1 MRRRSPVE
9 RLAHLTAALRT
20 PPGRRR
26 VLGYAA
32 YAVWPVLGRLAGV
45 YRRTLLRRTRVVCVV
60 GSFGKTTTAR
70 AVAAA
75 LGAPALGGTGN
86 ARGQVALALL
96 GTRPWRRHA
105 VLEVAI
111 GRPGDMAR
119 HPPALRPDVAVV
131 TGIGTEHSR
140 AFRSLEATRHEKAEM
155 VRALRAGGTAVL
167 NGDDPNVRW
176 MAGKTRARVVTFGF
190 GADVDVRGTDV
201 ALDWPRGTRF
211 RLHTRDG
218 VHDVRV
224 RLIGRPGVFAIL
236 AAAAVAVAEDRPL
249 DGALRALEA
258 LAPTPGRLE
267 PVALPTGAHLLR
279 DDYKSPAETIEAALE
294 VLSEIPAA
302 RRLVVLGDVSEP
314 LGPPRA
320 IYERIGARLARVAT
334 RAVLVGGSDLRSYRA
349 GARAGGLAPEAI
361 RSVGRSVREAAAAIA
376 ADLRPGDV
384 VLIKG
389 RDSQRLDRVA
399 LLLQGR
405 VVRCELVECNLPL
418 VRCERCPMLERG
430 PGRPALTE

>member
-1 MRRRSPVE
+1 MLRRSAGE
-9 RLAHLTAALRT
+9 RLAHLTAAVRT
-20 PPGRRR
+20 PLGRRR

-32 YAVWPVLGRLAGV
+32 YAVWPVLGRLAGA

-60 GSFGKTTTAR
+60 GSFGKTTTTR

-75 LGAPALGGTGN
+75 LGEPAPGGAGN

-96 GTRPWRRHA
+96 GTRPGRRHA

-111 GRPGDMAR
+111 GGPGEMAR
-119 HPPALRPDVAVV
+119 HPPAIRPDVVVV

-140 AFRSLEATRHEKAEM
+140 SFRSLEVTRHEKAEM
-155 VRALRAGGTAVL
+155 VRALRPEGMAVL

-176 MAGKTRARVVTFGF
+176 MAGETRARVMTFGF
-190 GADVDVRGTDV
+190 GADVDVRATDV

-218 VHDVRV
+218 VRDVQV
-224 RLIGRPGVFAIL
+224 RLIGRPGVCAIV
-236 AAAAVAVAEDRPL
+236 AAAAVAIAEGCGL
-249 DGALRALEA
+249 DGALEALET

-267 PVALPTGAHLLR
+267 PVALPTGAYLLR
-279 DDYKSPAETIEAALE
+279 DDYKSPAETIEAALDI
-294 VLSEIPAA
+294 LGEIPAA

-320 IYERIGARLARVAT
+320 IYERIGTRLARVAT
-334 RAVLVGGSDLRSYRA
+334 RVVLVGGSDLRSYRA
-349 GARAGGLAPEAI
+349 GAKAGGMAPKAI
-361 RSVGRSVREAAAAIA
+361 RSVGRGVHEAADAIA
-376 ADLRPGDV
+376 ADIEPGDV
-384 VLIKG
+384 VLVKG

-405 VVRCELVECNLPL
+405 VVRCKRVECNLRL
-418 VRCERCPMLERG
+418 VRCERCPMLSRAA
-430 PGRPALTE
+430 PSM